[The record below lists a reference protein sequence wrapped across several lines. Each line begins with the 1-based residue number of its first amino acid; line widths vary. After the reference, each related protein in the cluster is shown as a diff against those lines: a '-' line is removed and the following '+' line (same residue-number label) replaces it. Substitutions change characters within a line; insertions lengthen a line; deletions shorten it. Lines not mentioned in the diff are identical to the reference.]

1 MKSKLQLHVILLLLL
16 FQVSQ
21 YSLVVAVRGDAI
33 TNRPNFNCFRFRAH
47 AFLDPLSFLL
57 SRHHVAAASRGGGEF
72 VSIFQSNKDNNN
84 IITHKKKEEEQRHVS
99 PSSHATRGDDVGG
112 EPTCEIDDS
121 LVFRLKSLKRR
132 LQRKGANQK

>member
-47 AFLDPLSFLL
+47 AFLDPPSFLL
-57 SRHHVAAASRGGGEF
+57 SRHHVAAASRPGVDF
-72 VSIFQSNKDNNN
+72 MSIFQSNKDNNN
-84 IITHKKKEEEQRHVS
+84 KKK
-99 PSSHATRGDDVGG
+99 
-112 EPTCEIDDS
+112 
-121 LVFRLKSLKRR
+121 KK
-132 LQRKGANQK
+132 K

>member
-47 AFLDPLSFLL
+47 AFLDPPSFLL

-84 IITHKKKEEEQRHVS
+84 KKKKKKKKKNKDTFRLLLTRHVETTS
-99 PSSHATRGDDVGG
+99 VANRRVKLTTLS
-112 EPTCEIDDS
+112 S
-121 LVFRLKSLKRR
+121 LV
-132 LQRKGANQK
+132 